1 MSTDTLNPAPTL
13 LVEGSQTCQLRGTGA
28 DIVRI
33 RPSAGWR
40 AVNLVEVWRYR
51 ELLWFLALRDVK
63 LRYKQTAL
71 GVAWA
76 VIQPLFT
83 MIVFSVFFGGLGKI
97 HAKHAASRGW
107 P

>member
-1 MSTDTLNPAPTL
+1 MSESAAEAARPPA
-13 LVEGSQTCQLRGTGA
+13 VEV
-28 DIVRI
+28 VRI

-40 AVNLVEVWRYR
+40 ALNIAELWRYR
-51 ELLWFLALRDVK
+51 ELLGFLAWRDVK

-83 MIVFSVFFGGLGKI
+83 TIVFSVFFGIL
-97 HAKHAASRGW
+97 AKVPSDGVPYPLFSLAAMLPW
-107 P
+107 QLFA

>member
-1 MSTDTLNPAPTL
+1 MSTDTLTPAPTL
-13 LVEGSQTCQLRGTGA
+13 PVEDCFASQKAAGSS
-28 DIVRI
+28 IVRI

-51 ELLWFLALRDVK
+51 ELLGFLALRDVK

-76 VIQPLFT
+76 VIQAVVYDARVQRFLWRP
-83 MIVFSVFFGGLGKI
+83 G
-97 HAKHAASRGW
+97 
-107 P
+107 